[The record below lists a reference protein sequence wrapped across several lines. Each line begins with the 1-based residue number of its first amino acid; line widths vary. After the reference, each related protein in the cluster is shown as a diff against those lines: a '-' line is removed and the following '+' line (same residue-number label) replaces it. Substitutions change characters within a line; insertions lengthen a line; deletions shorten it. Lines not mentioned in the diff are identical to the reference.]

1 MRAPRLV
8 LGILAAATGLS
19 ATACGGGDDDAAI
32 DARPRPDGS
41 GPIDAAPPDA
51 SGSVLPED
59 LPVPLPSGPV
69 TASTMT
75 FNVGLIPTVIGRT
88 QRLPAIIEA
97 IEASGVDI
105 VCFQEVFTSYDQST
119 DPVTYI
125 DPAMVAA
132 ELADVYPYAAWDLRG
147 TSSLSNGVMIVS
159 KVPLYRQRF
168 VRFTMNDGNTVD
180 RAVIAATA
188 VDEGERWHLNVMCA
202 HLQAGL
208 DPSNTTARRDQLR
221 EIDEL
226 AEAEGYNDAPS
237 VLLADF
243 NAGPDPDPLDEE
255 CTEGVPSCPATCS
268 AVDTLTID
276 MVEDTYGWTDW
287 SDDLAFTPC
296 TYCKA
301 DADALAYPVAL
312 FPCEGSQRIDHCFT
326 RNLGTAAVTSMTRE
340 MDEDPN
346 YDPPIPLRND
356 PETGEPIGNAA
367 TLSDHFAVRCDI
379 AVP

>member
-1 MRAPRLV
+1 MRAPRLL
-8 LGILAAATGLS
+8 LGIVTAATGLS
-19 ATACGGGDDDAAI
+19 SFTACGGDDDATI
-32 DARPRPDGS
+32 DARPRPDAS

-59 LPVPLPSGPV
+59 LPSPLPSGPV

-75 FNVGLIPTVIGRT
+75 FNVGLIPTVKGRT
-88 QRLPAIIEA
+88 QRLPEIVEA
-97 IEASGVDI
+97 VEASGVDI

-188 VDEGERWHLNVMCA
+188 VDETGGWHLNVMCA
-202 HLQAGL
+202 HMQAGL
-208 DPSNTTARRDQLR
+208 DEDNTTARRDQLR
-221 EIDEL
+221 EIDVL
-226 AEAEGYNDAPS
+226 AETEGYNDAPS
-237 VLLADF
+237 ILLADF

-255 CTEGVPSCPATCS
+255 CPGQGSCPATCS

-276 MVEDTYGWTDW
+276 MVADTYGWTDW
-287 SDDLAFTPC
+287 ADALGFTPC

-301 DADALAYPVAL
+301 EADAMAYPLAL

-326 RNLGTAAVTSMTRE
+326 RNLGTAEVVTMDRV
-340 MDEDPN
+340 MDEPIS
-346 YDPPIPLRND
+346 PPLPTNQGD
-356 PETGEPIGNAA
+356 VVH
-367 TLSDHFAVRCDI
+367 LSDHFAVRCDI